1 MGQIQINEDAC
12 IRNWTDKSRLTR
24 IRQIYNSHEVSE
36 MDFETTV
43 LCVKKCTQLIH
54 TNLNQRLGSWDKESD
69 WQRFMG
75 HKFSRNKSS
84 PVCVYMY
91 MYTDSHA
98 HTHTRTHTRTHAQTH
113 THTHRHT
120 HTIKKNDTRS
130 SAPYYYKPI
139 LLYIHTHTHIYT
151 NSRAPYYGCCRVLQ
165 DVVVCCRALQ
175 GVARC
180 CRVLRSV
187 AVCCSVLQCVAG
199 RCRMLQGV
207 AGWYRALQGV
217 SGLEQCVAVCCSVL
231 QCITVPYIIAKEPY
245 VAAKDP

>member
-113 THTHRHT
+113 THTHTYTCMHMCVCVCDYVCDCVCVCARIHHVWLWKCVCVYT
-120 HTIKKNDTRS
+120 PRCIITMNVIVCVCVRIHSQSTPHMLPLYSNLFTLWIS
-130 SAPYYYKPI
+130 PPSLF
-139 LLYIHTHTHIYT
+139 LLFKEPNSQDESIHGSVHICL
-151 NSRAPYYGCCRVLQ
+151 RAAFACGCTWRGDLIP
-165 DVVVCCRALQ
+165 
-175 GVARC
+175 
-180 CRVLRSV
+180 VLRV
-187 AVCCSVLQCVAG
+187 FRIDEA
-199 RCRMLQGV
+199 
-207 AGWYRALQGV
+207 
-217 SGLEQCVAVCCSVL
+217 
-231 QCITVPYIIAKEPY
+231 
-245 VAAKDP
+245 